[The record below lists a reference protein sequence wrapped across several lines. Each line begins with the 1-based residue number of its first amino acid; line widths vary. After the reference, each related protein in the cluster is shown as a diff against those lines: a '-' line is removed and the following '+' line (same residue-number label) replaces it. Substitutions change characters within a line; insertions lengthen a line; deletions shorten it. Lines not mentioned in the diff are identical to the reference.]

1 MIKFR
6 GRGVFRCK
14 DNEYLRANTKN
25 MLQKAKKML
34 HRTFHPLFYAKD
46 ASFVLKNPNFSTI
59 KMQRVIIFD
68 AELRTFRTFRT
79 LRTSLIHP
87 YLLDCLARSLRRV
100 EVPGIGRNKK
110 EYLLQTRNLQ
120 QIIYQTNDFVI
131 FGYFLSY
138 FLFFSSPVRWA
149 FRQKSPYS
157 TW

>member
-25 MLQKAKKML
+25 MLQNAKKML

-46 ASFVLKNPNFSTI
+46 ASFVLKNPDISTI
-59 KMQRVIIFD
+59 KMQRVIIFNTVHD
-68 AELRTFRTFRT
+68 ARRTGLAVGANF
-79 LRTSLIHP
+79 
-87 YLLDCLARSLRRV
+87 LDCLARSLRRV

-120 QIIYQTNDFVI
+120 QIFYQTHDFVI

>member
-25 MLQKAKKML
+25 MLQNAKKML

-59 KMQRVIIFD
+59 KMQRVIIFN
-68 AELRTFRTFRT
+68 AILHTHQTFRTFR
-79 LRTSLIHP
+79 IHP

-138 FLFFSSPVRWA
+138 FLFFSSPVHWA